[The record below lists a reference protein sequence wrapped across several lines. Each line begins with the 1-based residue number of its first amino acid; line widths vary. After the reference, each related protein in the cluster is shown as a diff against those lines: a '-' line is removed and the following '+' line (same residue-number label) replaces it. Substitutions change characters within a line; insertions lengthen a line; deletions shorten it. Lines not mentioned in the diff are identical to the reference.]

1 MSAYITITNSKIMK
15 RGGRKRTSMPKNFKI
30 GPVTFV
36 VVAVGMF
43 AFIGFLFLAQ
53 LFQSSTKGYEI
64 SELRSSVDD
73 LKEENKRL
81 EIKAAELR
89 SFENIDESVEK
100 LNMVKSD
107 NVVYLKQAGSA
118 IVVANR

>member
-1 MSAYITITNSKIMK
+1 MSAYITISNSKTMK
-15 RGGRKRTSMPKNFKI
+15 RGIRKKTLPRNFKI

-36 VVAVGMF
+36 VIAVGMF
-43 AFIGFLFLAQ
+43 AFIGFIFLAQ

-64 SELRSSVDD
+64 TELRQAANE
-73 LKEENKRL
+73 LKEENKKL

-89 SFENIDESVEK
+89 SFENIDESLGK

-107 NVVYLKQAGSA
+107 NVVYLKKTGGT
-118 IVVANR
+118 IVAANR

>member
-1 MSAYITITNSKIMK
+1 MSAYITITNSKTMK
-15 RGGRKRTSMPKNFKI
+15 RGKKKKVLPKNFKI

-36 VVAVGMF
+36 VIAGGMF

-64 SELRSSVDD
+64 TELRYVADE

-100 LNMVKSD
+100 LNMVKAD
-107 NVVYLKQAGSA
+107 NVVYLKKAGGA
-118 IVVANR
+118 IVAANR

>member
-1 MSAYITITNSKIMK
+1 MSAYITISNSKTMK
-15 RGGRKRTSMPKNFKI
+15 RGIKRKTLPKNFKI

-43 AFIGFLFLAQ
+43 AFIGFIFLAQ

-64 SELRSSVDD
+64 TELRQSANE
-73 LKEENKRL
+73 LKEENKKL

-89 SFENIDESVEK
+89 SFENIDESVGK
-100 LNMVKSD
+100 LNMVKAD
-107 NVVYLKQAGSA
+107 NVVYLKKVGGA
-118 IVVANR
+118 IVAANR

>member
-1 MSAYITITNSKIMK
+1 MSAYLTITNSKTMK
-15 RGGRKRTSMPKNFKI
+15 RGIRKKTLPKNFRI

-36 VVAVGMF
+36 VIAAATF
-43 AFIGFLFLAQ
+43 AFIGFMFLAQ

-64 SELRSSVDD
+64 TELRSVANE
-73 LKEENKRL
+73 LKEENKKL

-89 SFENIDESVEK
+89 SFDNIDESVEK

-107 NVVYLKQAGSA
+107 SVVYLKKTGGT
-118 IVVANR
+118 IVAANR

>member
-1 MSAYITITNSKIMK
+1 MSAYITITNSKTMK
-15 RGGRKRTSMPKNFKI
+15 RGKKKKVLPKNFKI

-36 VVAVGMF
+36 VVVAGMF
-43 AFIGFLFLAQ
+43 AFIGFLFLVQ

-64 SELRSSVDD
+64 TELRYVADE

-81 EIKAAELR
+81 EIKAAKLR

-107 NVVYLKQAGSA
+107 NVVYLKKTGGT

>member
-1 MSAYITITNSKIMK
+1 MSAYITITNTKVMK
-15 RGGRKRTSMPKNFKI
+15 RGKARRKTLPKNFKV

-36 VVAVGMF
+36 VIAAAMF

-64 SELRSSVDD
+64 TELRLVADE

-107 NVVYLKQAGSA
+107 NVVYLKKTGSA